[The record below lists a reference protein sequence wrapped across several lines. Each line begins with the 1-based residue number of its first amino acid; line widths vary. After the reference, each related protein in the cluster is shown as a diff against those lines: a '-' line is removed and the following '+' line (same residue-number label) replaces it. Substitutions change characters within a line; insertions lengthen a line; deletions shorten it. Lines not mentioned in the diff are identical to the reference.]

1 MSSECVAIAFNN
13 FFFLLTALFITKVY
27 NGIQTYRR
35 SVSLSP
41 LTIIFFLLTTLFI
54 TKVYSGI
61 QTYRRSVSLSPLTI
75 FFFLLTAL
83 FITKVYSGI
92 QTYRRSVSL
101 SPLTIFFFL
110 LTALFI
116 TKVYSG
122 IQTYRRSVS
131 LSPLTIIFFLLTAQ
145 LSLRLT
151 VQWHPD
157 VSSECATVA
166 VPLKIIFSFFS
177 SSFNLY
183 FEHADYLMSI
193 LTTAPRCAVGVCQCY

>member
-1 MSSECVAIAFNN
+1 MLSDHGFPVCGFCLKGLLKRLFSPRLFLIFS
-13 FFFLLTALFITKVY
+13 FFFPFNCLV
-27 NGIQTYRR
+27 
-35 SVSLSP
+35 
-41 LTIIFFLLTTLFI
+41 I

-75 FFFLLTAL
+75 FFLLTAL

-131 LSPLTIIFFLLTAQ
+131 LSPLTI
-145 LSLRLT
+145 
-151 VQWHPD
+151 
-157 VSSECATVA
+157 
-166 VPLKIIFSFFS
+166 FS
-177 SSFNLY
+177 SAFNC
-183 FEHADYLMSI
+183 SVI
-193 LTTAPRCAVGVCQCY
+193 RTKV